1 MRKDIWVIVLAVLFA
16 GCYSAKKA
24 SKQVARAQIEYP
36 ETVLNACPEPKTE
49 TKYLPGKETHTSDTV
64 IVAGKKIPCPPVV
77 NQKGD
82 TVIKYVN
89 CPDQTVIHDTI
100 RRTDTLSVQ
109 VENTARIQAQQ
120 LQILSLTADRDK
132 WKQRYE
138 EANDKA
144 KKRLWYLIG
153 IGLAAV
159 GYTVLKLKRILP

>member
-1 MRKDIWVIVLAVLFA
+1 MKKILILALLLS

-24 SKQVARAQIEYP
+24 AKQVARAGIEYP
-36 ETVLNACPEPKTE
+36 ETVLNSCPEPKTE

-64 IVAGKKIPCPPVV
+64 IIAGKKIPCPPVV

-120 LQILSLTADRDK
+120 LQISSLTTDRDK
-132 WKQRYE
+132 WKQKYE
-138 EANDKA
+138 ESNDKA
-144 KKRLWYLIG
+144 KNRLWYLIG
-153 IGLAAV
+153 LGITAV
-159 GYTVLKLKRILP
+159 GYAVLKIKRILP

>member
-1 MRKDIWVIVLAVLFA
+1 MRKDIWLIVLAVLFA

-49 TKYLPGKETHTSDTV
+49 TRYLPGKETHTSDTV
-64 IVAGKKIPCPPVV
+64 VIEGKRIPCPPVII
-77 NQKGD
+77 NKD
-82 TVIKYVN
+82 TVINWVD
-89 CPDQTVIHDTI
+89 CPPSKVIHDTI
-100 RRTDTLSVQ
+100 RRTDTLFIQ
-109 VENTARIQAQQ
+109 VENTALVKSLE

-132 WKQRYE
+132 YKQKYE

-153 IGLAAV
+153 IGLAAA
-159 GYTVLKLKRILP
+159 GYTVLKIKRILP